1 VPAQPATT
9 RHRPGS
15 PGVARLLVGLGV
27 LGSAAMV
34 ALVTVPALFNGAVER
49 TAAYPYMVSLVL
61 LGAAGLMRTRAS
73 RPTRRKEA

>member
-1 VPAQPATT
+1 
-9 RHRPGS
+9 
-15 PGVARLLVGLGV
+15 VGLGV